1 MDKGGNNDRTTNRE
15 GEEKLA
21 IMRKIKDNNAGVEIR
36 RKYSVYP
43 SMYYTCKESYNT
55 FRFESLKPHHRMEAK
70 ATKQKKEKV
79 KKLLAE
85 KGSGDCPV
93 Q

>member
-1 MDKGGNNDRTTNRE
+1 
-15 GEEKLA
+15 
-21 IMRKIKDNNAGVEIR
+21 
-36 RKYSVYP
+36 
-43 SMYYTCKESYNT
+43 MYYTCKEVYNT

-70 ATKQKKEKV
+70 ATKQRKEKEKL

-85 KGSGDCPV
+85 KGSGDCSV